1 MNANID
7 LNSALEQIDRAWAI
21 LEPYLGDAY
30 KGFWAGCEYLIDSDL
45 CPVDVLSV
53 QTCVCVTAAAFIGGS
68 AAGIDPVRF
77 ARAHWDSH
85 WGLDDDN
92 PDEYSLGLAGWA
104 HAMEIAAEAVGRKKA
119 GGVTG

>member
-7 LNSALEQIDRAWAI
+7 LNLALEQIDRAWAI

-30 KGFWAGCEYLIDSDL
+30 VGSWAGCEYLIDSGL
-45 CPVDVLSV
+45 PPVDVLSV
-53 QTCVCVTAAAFIGGS
+53 QTCVCVTAAAFIGAT
-68 AAGIDPVRF
+68 AAGIDPLRF

-92 PDEYSLGLAGWA
+92 PDEYDLGQAAWA
-104 HAMEIAAEAVGRKKA
+104 HAIEIGMEAVERKKA
-119 GGVTG
+119 AGGPG